1 MKKIKLPEFVADVQS
16 LVTAAAMNDD
26 FLEIALENGES
37 AVLVSK
43 AEWVVFRDAM
53 KLLLNGSVQQSE

>member
-1 MKKIKLPEFVADVQS
+1 MKKIKLSEFVADTQS

-53 KLLLNGSVQQSE
+53 KFLLNGSVQQSE

>member
-53 KLLLNGSVQQSE
+53 KFLLNGSVQQSE